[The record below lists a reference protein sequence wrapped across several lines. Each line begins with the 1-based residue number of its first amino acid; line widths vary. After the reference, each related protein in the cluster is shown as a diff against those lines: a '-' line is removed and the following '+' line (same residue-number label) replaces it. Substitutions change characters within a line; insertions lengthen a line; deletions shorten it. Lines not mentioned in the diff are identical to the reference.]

1 MPKPPAQ
8 PFELKGSLY
17 PMTALRLTDGDAAS
31 VAQALLEHVQRAP
44 GFFQGAPIVI
54 DLSRLDAIPDLD
66 AVQRAVCDAGMRPV
80 GVMGPQ
86 EHLRAAAE
94 AVALPVFSGRT
105 SKAESDVVASPEPPK
120 PAPKARI
127 VEQTVRSGQQIYA
140 RDADLI
146 VLASVNRDAEVLA
159 DGHVHIYGSLMG
171 KAMAGVH
178 GDDSSRIFA
187 QALDPQLVSVAGIYS
202 SGEHLK
208 FDFQGRAG
216 QVWLEGNHLRT
227 GAL

>member
-1 MPKPPAQ
+1 MPKPSSQ

-17 PMTALRLTDGDAAS
+17 PMTALRLASGDAAC
-31 VAQALLEHVQRAP
+31 VEEALARHVERAP
-44 GFFQGAPIVI
+44 GLLTGAPIVI

-66 AVQRAVCDAGMRPV
+66 AMRRAVRRAGLHPV

-86 EHLRAAAE
+86 EGLQASAGAAE
-94 AVALPVFSGRT
+94 LSVFSGREPK
-105 SKAESDVVASPEPPK
+105 SRAKPQPSPESAPQAAK
-120 PAPKARI
+120 PLVIER
-127 VEQTVRSGQQIYA
+127 TVRSGQQIYA
-140 RDADLI
+140 RGADLI

-159 DGHVHIYGSLMG
+159 DGHIHIYGSLKG
-171 KAMAGVH
+171 KAAAGVH
-178 GDDSSRIFA
+178 EDRSSRIFA

-208 FDFQGRAG
+208 FDCQGRAG
-216 QVWLEGNHLRT
+216 QVWLEGNRLRT

>member
-1 MPKPPAQ
+1 MPKSPAQ

-17 PMTALRLTDGDAAS
+17 PMTALRLTDGDTVS
-31 VAQALLEHVQRAP
+31 MAQALLEHVQRAP

-54 DLSRLDAIPDLD
+54 DLSQLDAIPDLG
-66 AVQRAVCDAGMRPV
+66 AVQQAVFDAGMRPV

-86 EHLRAAAE
+86 EHLKAAAE
-94 AVALPVFSGRT
+94 AVALPVFNGRAPKT
-105 SKAESDVVASPEPPK
+105 EPDVTAPTPPK